1 MVFYRPDS
9 IRGSVAN
16 GFAKAHPVNRYLRRM
31 RMRFFLFPVQRS
43 QSPVIGSGLLFK
55 GDKKTAKWFV
65 ICPNMCLD
73 ANLRHAGCAVLC
85 PTCETISWRSD
96 EVRLR
101 AANARPSLSKRG
113 LKPKCSNSPLCV
125 GSVLPDDIS
134 KSLFARPSLL
144 ISHNFNFVFCVFA
157 HVGRP
162 LSKYA
167 NISAATQ

>member
-9 IRGSVAN
+9 IRGSVVYGVAE
-16 GFAKAHPVNRYLRRM
+16 AHPVTRYLRRM

-43 QSPVIGSGLLFK
+43 QSPVTGSGLLSK

-73 ANLRHAGCAVLC
+73 ANLKHAGCAVLC
-85 PTCETISWRSD
+85 PTCETFSWRSD

-113 LKPKCSNSPLCV
+113 LKTKCPHSPLYLAF
-125 GSVLPDDIS
+125 GLPDDIS
-134 KSLFARPSLL
+134 KSWFARPSPL
-144 ISHNFNFVFCVFA
+144 I
-157 HVGRP
+157 
-162 LSKYA
+162 
-167 NISAATQ
+167 